1 LRTVRDCDVRDKKV
15 LVRVDFNVPIEGGT
29 VTDNTRI
36 RASLPTLEYLLEKGA
51 RLACISHLGRPKGKV
66 VDAYRMDPVALELSR
81 LLDRKVVK
89 LDDCVGDAVKEA
101 VAFAGPGT
109 VLMLENVRFHPGE
122 EKNDPAFAAELARG
136 FDLFVNDA
144 FGAAHRAHASTEGV
158 THYLPSY
165 AGFLLE
171 KEVSV
176 LSELLN
182 APRRP
187 FAAIIGGAKVSDK
200 IEVITNLLQRVDLM
214 LLGGGM
220 ANTFLMAKGIDVG
233 RSLAEPDKVGLAREI
248 LARHSQVV
256 LPVDCVVAP
265 SLDADKEARVV
276 AAHQVP
282 PEFMILDIGPETVK
296 MFADRLRRAG
306 TVFWNGP
313 MGVFEKDAF
322 AMGTYGVARAVAGLE
337 ARTVVGGGDSIAALQ
352 QSGLSDRIWHIST
365 GGGASLEFLEGKV
378 LPGIAR
384 LEDEQS

>member
-1 LRTVRDCDVRDKKV
+1 MRTVRDCDVRDKKI
-15 LVRVDFNVPIEGGT
+15 LVRVDFNVPIEAGA

-36 RASLPTLEYLLEKGA
+36 RASLPTLQYLLEKGA
-51 RLACISHLGRPKGKV
+51 RLSCISHLGRPKGKV
-66 VDAYRMDPVALELSR
+66 VDAYRMDPVALELSK
-81 LLDRKVVK
+81 LLGRKVVK
-89 LDDCVGDAVKEA
+89 LDDCVGDMVKEA
-101 VAFAGPGT
+101 VESAEPGT
-109 VLMLENVRFHPGE
+109 VILLENVRFHSEE
-122 EKNDPAFAAELARG
+122 EKNDPGFAAELARG

-233 RSLAEPDKVGLAREI
+233 RSLAEADKVGLAGEI
-248 LARHSQVV
+248 LARHAQVV
-256 LPVDCVVAP
+256 LPIDCVVAP
-265 SLDADKEARVV
+265 SLDAGEEAKVV
-276 AAHQVP
+276 AADQVP
-282 PEFMILDIGPETVK
+282 PGFMILDIGPETVK
-296 MFADRLRRAG
+296 LFADRLAGAG

-313 MGVFEKDAF
+313 MGVFEKEAF
-322 AMGTYGVARAVAGLE
+322 AAGTRGVARAVAGLG